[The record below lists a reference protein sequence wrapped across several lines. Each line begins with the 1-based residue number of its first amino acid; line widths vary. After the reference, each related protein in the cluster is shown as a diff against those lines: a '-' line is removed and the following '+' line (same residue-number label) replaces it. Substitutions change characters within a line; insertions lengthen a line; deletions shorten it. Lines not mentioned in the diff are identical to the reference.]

1 MQQTHVPGTYTEP
14 VKQGEEPLWWL
25 LLVTGS
31 LWVLFSILVF
41 RANATTVAAISV
53 LVGTFCIAGAVVVV
67 LEAVTVHGW
76 ARAWRMLLAVAFGI
90 IGALAYAH
98 PGNTF
103 SALAAVFAFYLL
115 LRGVFDIASS
125 LMVRGA
131 DLWWVGLLAGIV
143 QVLLAFWAAGNFGH
157 KAFLLIVWV
166 GGSALA
172 HGIVDLVTAFRL
184 RPGHGGPAV
193 A

>member
-1 MQQTHVPGTYTEP
+1 MQQTQVPGTYAEP
-14 VKQGEEPLWWL
+14 VERPEEPPWWL

-31 LWVLFSILVF
+31 LWVLFSILIF
-41 RANATTVAAISV
+41 RADATTVTAISV
-53 LVGTFCIAGAVVVV
+53 LIGTFCIAGAVVVA

-76 ARAWRMLLAVAFGI
+76 ARALRILLAIAFGI

-115 LRGVFDIASS
+115 LRGVFDIASA
-125 LMVRGA
+125 LMLRSA
-131 DLWWVGLLAGIV
+131 DLWWVGLLAGIA

-157 KAFLLIVWV
+157 KAFLLVVWV

-172 HGIVDLVTAFRL
+172 HGIVDLITAFRL